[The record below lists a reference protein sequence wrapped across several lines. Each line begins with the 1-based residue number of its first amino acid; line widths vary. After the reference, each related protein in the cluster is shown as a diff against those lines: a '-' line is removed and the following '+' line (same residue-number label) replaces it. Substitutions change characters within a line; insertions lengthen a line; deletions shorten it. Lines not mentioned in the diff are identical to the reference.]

1 MKQQT
6 LNELLKQI
14 KEECRLTKGYTG
26 IDRFSPAVLNAI
38 ANVPRDRFVPHHM
51 RHLSYENTPL
61 PIGQGQTI
69 SQPFIVALMTELLQP
84 SPSDTVLEIGA
95 GSGYQAAVLSQLVN
109 RLYTVEIVPELA
121 KNAAKLL
128 NTLGMKN
135 VEVRQGDG
143 SMGWPEHAPYDSIIV
158 TAAAAE
164 IPPVLTE
171 QLKPGGRM
179 VIPVG
184 YPGQTQQLLLV
195 EKDQSGNLTGRTVL
209 PVAFVPFV
217 MDGASRKKAA

>member
-26 IDRFSPAVLNAI
+26 IGTFSPAVLNAI
-38 ANVPRDRFVPHHM
+38 SNVPRDRFVPHHL

-61 PIGQGQTI
+61 PIGEGQTI

-128 NTLGMKN
+128 NTLGIKN

>member
-6 LNELLKQI
+6 MDELLEQI
-14 KEECRLTKGYTG
+14 QEEARLTEGFTG
-26 IDRFSPAVLNAI
+26 IDRFSPAVMDAI
-38 ANVPRDRFVPHHM
+38 AKVPRELFVPQQLQ
-51 RHLSYENTPL
+51 HLSYENTPL
-61 PIGQGQTI
+61 PIGEGQTI

-84 SPSDTVLEIGA
+84 RPSDTVLEIGA

-109 RLYTVEIVPELA
+109 RLYTVEIVPALA
-121 KNAAKLL
+121 QNAARLL
-128 NTLGMKN
+128 GTLGYKN
-135 VEVRQGDG
+135 VEVLHGDG
-143 SMGWPEHAPYDSIIV
+143 SLGLPEHAPYDSIIV

-164 IPPVLTE
+164 IPHALKD

-184 YPGQTQQLLLV
+184 YPGQTQQLWLI
-195 EKDQSGNLTGRTVL
+195 EKDRTGNLNGRTVL